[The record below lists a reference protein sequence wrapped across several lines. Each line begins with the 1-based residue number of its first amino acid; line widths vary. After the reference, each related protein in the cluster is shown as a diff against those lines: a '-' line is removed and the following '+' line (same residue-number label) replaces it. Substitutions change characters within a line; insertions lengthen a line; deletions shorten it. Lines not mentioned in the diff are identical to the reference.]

1 MANFYDFRILSE
13 LLTEFSESDSGRFE
27 RECSMFHTNVHEMVI
42 QKALIGGLGTT
53 ELVVILVIILVLFG
67 AGKLPAV
74 GGSIGKA
81 IRNFKD
87 EMKGSEKPADKLTD
101 KTKDKSSK

>member
-42 QKALIGGLGTT
+42 QKANQP
-53 ELVVILVIILVLFG
+53 EYHLF
-67 AGKLPAV
+67 L
-74 GGSIGKA
+74 
-81 IRNFKD
+81 
-87 EMKGSEKPADKLTD
+87 
-101 KTKDKSSK
+101 